1 MPGRIVTTHYRYKR
15 PPGKRKPVT
24 LEVPEPVKTADPTK
38 ARTSARAAS
47 KAPPPA
53 NDDRTPAAD
62 RRARRMRRRRMVMAK
77 VEVCP
82 W

>member
-1 MPGRIVTTHYRYKR
+1 VTRIVRTAYRYRR
-15 PPGKRKPVT
+15 PPRRKQPVA
-24 LEVPEPVKTADPTK
+24 LEVLEVVKTADPAK